1 MYTILVPIDEND
13 ERVESQIET
22 IRGLPAAPAEI
33 TVDVLHV
40 REELDFSAED
50 IEDVSIGTLETD
62 LEDLSSLPETAS
74 LIATELRE
82 SGIETAVHAATGRP
96 AAAIVDVADRRN
108 ADQLVLGA
116 RRQSPVGKVLFG
128 SVVQSVLL
136 DVDRP
141 VTVVPAHVDP

>member
-1 MYTILVPIDEND
+1 MYTILAPIDEND
-13 ERVESQIET
+13 ERVESQIEA
-22 IRGLPAAPAEI
+22 IRGLPAAPDEI
-33 TVDVLHV
+33 TVDVLYV
-40 REELDFSAED
+40 REELDFSTED

-62 LEDLSSLPETAS
+62 LEDLSALPETAS

-96 AAAIVDVADRRN
+96 AAAIVDVADRMD

-128 SVVQSVLL
+128 SVAQSVLL
-136 DVDRP
+136 DIDRP
-141 VTVVPAHVDP
+141 VAVVSG

>member
-13 ERVESQIET
+13 DRVRSQIET
-22 IRGLPAAPAEI
+22 IRKLPAAPDELAVE
-33 TVDVLHV
+33 VLYV

-50 IEDVSIGTLETD
+50 VDDVAIGTFEEDLEDVSE
-62 LEDLSSLPETAS
+62 LPETAS

-82 SGIETAVHAATGRP
+82 SGIETSVHAATGRP
-96 AAAIVDVADRRN
+96 AAAIVDVADRLD

-128 SVVQSVLL
+128 SVAQSVLL
-136 DVDRP
+136 DSDRP
-141 VTVVPAHVDP
+141 VTVVPA